1 MSEEKRTF
9 TEEVKVTGA
18 GLADEVKRLLHE
30 GNATHIL
37 IKHESGKTVLEMPL
51 TAGIVGIALMPVLAA
66 VGAIV
71 VLASNYTI
79 AVTKIEP

>member
-1 MSEEKRTF
+1 MQEEKKSF

-18 GLADEVKRLLHE
+18 GLVDEVKRLVHE
-30 GNATHIL
+30 GNVTHIL
-37 IKHESGKTVLEMPL
+37 IKSEQGKTLLEIPL
-51 TAGIVGIALMPVLAA
+51 ALGIVGIALLPVLAA

-79 AVTKIEP
+79 AVTRTGP